1 MSIYLDHK
9 SERYK
14 KRCTKDKM
22 GESRKGDSTVLIPG
36 TGDKNYRFKSVDDI
50 VRGALERAKKFE
62 KPKGERAPPAKKS
75 RKELQGA
82 NRTRARSN
90 RHELKPANDQQR
102 SLLAGAKGMQKAML
116 DRQLDSL
123 MDRVFGDI
131 VGAISYAKNNPI
143 EKLEAVVQ
151 SLDHQLVGLVERY
164 KLALPQVAVELA
176 RRNPDVDSDEIVSN
190 AIEVLN
196 EELAQIL
203 YILRVYSD
211 SLAQRR
217 DKEYGEELAVIEF
230 FYQTLFTLFNNLD
243 PVKDKQTSQ
252 PKIPMK
258 SFKIGDVYL
267 ARFTGEGLATRP
279 GARGPIGAHALQVPY
294 EFIDVLA
301 LTLGL
306 LAHEFEHNW
315 FYDVDGLQEEK
326 LLNLQNALQEAYT
339 SGSFKLSQETIRV
352 GEQEISAI
360 DLIIKIMSDN
370 LGEIDADAAAILA
383 QGPSYVLN
391 MLFNFPAMIMRHEPL
406 DSTER
411 LLRVDSE
418 FSFAPLAAEL
428 QGQGKNTLIFAPHPP
443 DYLRVLINSHAV
455 SLLGFN
461 DAALECKKLAAFA
474 VGKKPRQI
482 VWNDENGSKTQVK
495 IPTVDLQAAGA
506 IVMNSLINSKMVS
519 MGNRSMRDLLNW
531 TEKSQAKAEA
541 VAEAIESGLSSLP
554 ENAGTIRATH
564 VSAGV
569 TMAYSNLLRTR
580 KGLDPMETAKKVS
593 LQAMSMIRQ
602 LCKTC

>member
-1 MSIYLDHK
+1 MTITSIYLDHK
-9 SERYK
+9 SERYR
-14 KRCTKDKM
+14 KRAKGNM
-22 GESRKGDSTVLIPG
+22 GEGRKGDSTVLIPG

-50 VRGALERAKKFE
+50 VRGALERAKKFDR
-62 KPKGERAPPAKKS
+62 PKSQHALPAKQSGKI
-75 RKELQGA
+75 EGA
-82 NRTRARSN
+82 KRITSSPKRNT
-90 RHELKPANDQQR
+90 LKPTNDQQR

-143 EKLEAVVQ
+143 QKLEAVVQ
-151 SLDHQLVGLVERY
+151 SLDHQLVGLIERY
-164 KLALPQVAVELA
+164 KLALPQIAVELA
-176 RRNPDVDSDEIVSN
+176 RRHPDVDSDEIVSN

-243 PVKDKQTSQ
+243 PVQDKQTSA

-279 GARGPIGAHALQVPY
+279 GARGPVGAHALQVPY

-306 LAHEFEHNW
+306 LPHEFEHNW
-315 FYDVDGLQEEK
+315 FYDVEGLKEEK
-326 LLNLQNALQEAYT
+326 LANLQNALEEAYT
-339 SGSFKLSQETIRV
+339 SGALKLRQKTVKVGDQEV
-352 GEQEISAI
+352 SAI
-360 DLIIKIMSDN
+360 DMIIKIMSDN

-383 QGPSYVLN
+383 QGPAYVIN

-406 DSTER
+406 EKTSR
-411 LLRVDSE
+411 LLRIDSE
-418 FSFAPLAAEL
+418 FNFAPVEN
-428 QGQGKNTLIFAPHPP
+428 GQEGENTIVFAPHPP

-455 SLLGFN
+455 SLLGF
-461 DAALECKKLAAFA
+461 DQAASECKTLAGFA
-474 VGKKPRQI
+474 VGKLPRQI
-482 VWNDENGSKTQVK
+482 VWNDENGSKIQVK
-495 IPTVDLQAAGA
+495 VSTADLEAAGA
-506 IVMNSLINSKMVS
+506 IVVDSLINTKMVS

-531 TEKSQAKAEA
+531 TQKSQDKAEA
-541 VAEAIESGLSSLP
+541 IASAIEAGESKLP
-554 ENAGTIRATH
+554 TNAGTLRATH
-564 VSAGV
+564 VAAGV
-569 TMAYSNLLRTR
+569 TIAYSNLLKQDR
-580 KGLDPMETAKKVS
+580 KQDPMVVAKKVS
-593 LQAMSMIRQ
+593 RQAMSMI
-602 LCKTC
+602 LEICKTC